1 MTTIFSKIISKDVPA
16 DIVYEDEFVLA
27 FLDINPVQPGHTLVI
42 PKTPSEDGLS
52 CSPEDL
58 VRLIIVGQNI
68 AIALKEVVACDGVN
82 FIMNNGEAAG
92 QEVLHTHLHV
102 IPRFTDDDAFEEPIR
117 GEYEEGEADILSR
130 RLQSTMKAEVL
141 L

>member
-1 MTTIFSKIISKDVPA
+1 MSTIFSKIIAGEIPCFK
-16 DIVYEDEFVLA
+16 VYEDDYALA

-42 PKTPSEDGLS
+42 PKAPSEDGFS

-58 VRLIIVGQNI
+58 ARLIVVGQNI

-92 QEVLHTHLHV
+92 QEVFHTHLHI

-117 GEYEEGEADILSR
+117 GEYEEGEATSLADTLNAT
-130 RLQSTMKAEVL
+130 LKA
-141 L
+141 